1 MIGKLLTCCTR
12 VLTVFLDLDN
22 AMAVI
27 VPKTTEQIVAITAI
41 LTDTKIA
48 FNSCVLLNNC
58 TYQRPEKP
66 PKCDKDLALLNEK
79 TAIINIGK

>member
-22 AMAVI
+22 AIAVI
-27 VPKTTEQIVAITAI
+27 VPKTTEQIVAMTAI

-48 FNSCVLLNNC
+48 FNS
-58 TYQRPEKP
+58 
-66 PKCDKDLALLNEK
+66 
-79 TAIINIGK
+79 

>member
-1 MIGKLLTCCTR
+1 MIGRLLTCCTS
-12 VLTVFLDLDN
+12 VLTVFLDFDN

-27 VPKTTEQIVAITAI
+27 VPKTTEQIVAMTAI

-48 FNSCVLLNNC
+48 FNSCVLLNNS

-66 PKCDKDLALLNEK
+66 PKCDNDLALLNEK